1 MVELVDTTDLKSVG
15 PHAVPVRVRV
25 AAPLWITARSSAGQ
39 SNGLLSRGSGVRILP
54 GRPKFGKKEVDIAH
68 RLCYIIIEDR
78 DAETG
83 GHGALT
89 FLSPKKKMTFWQNKG

>member
-15 PHAVPVRVRV
+15 GYRCPGSSPGGS
-25 AAPLWITARSSAGQ
+25 TNFESARSSAGQ

-54 GRPKFGKKEVDIAH
+54 GRPKFGKKEVDIDR

-78 DAETG
+78 DAGTG

-89 FLSPKKKMTFWQNKG
+89 LFQPEKKMTFWQIKG

>member
-15 PHAVPVRVRV
+15 GYRCPGSSPGEGTT
-25 AAPLWITARSSAGQ
+25 LETARSSAGQ

-54 GRPKFGKKEVDIAH
+54 GRPKFGKKEVDIDR

>member
-39 SNGLLSRGSGVRILP
+39 SNGLLSR
-54 GRPKFGKKEVDIAH
+54 KKEVDIDR